1 MCMCE
6 CALRMWQCS
15 LYSSS
20 ATITAASTATEIKP
34 ELHVR
39 FDCLVLSYRKLYANL
54 TAKSNLHNE
63 MKNNN
68 KKKSLTD
75 ALKAFLKRKE
85 GEKERVIAY
94 TTQHT
99 EQKNHDGK
107 SEWGIGLA
115 MQRGCLFV
123 ALLLLFVVVF
133 LSIDWMS
140 ESQSHRKSLERKEM
154 GKMHMQVHM
163 TFKAIAHKKSKCKI
177 KTAMK
182 PIVDNLLWHLFCAN
196 AHCKLQLNSRILY
209 TGAMYGFGNSIT
221 KNENAQPINWP
232 RKKAHEQK
240 ETLKHWIRR
249 RARRKNAHN
258 ATDGCNFVRMKHLL
272 RTRTMK

>member
-6 CALRMWQCS
+6 CALRMWLCS

-63 MKNNN
+63 MK
-68 KKKSLTD
+68 KSLTD
-75 ALKAFLKRKE
+75 AQKAFLKRKE

-123 ALLLLFVVVF
+123 VVF

-163 TFKAIAHKKSKCKI
+163 TFKAIAHKKKQMQNKNGHETDCRQFTLASFLRKCTLQTSVKQPDFVYRCHVWI
-177 KTAMK
+177 WQFDNKEWKCTANQLAPK
-182 PIVDNLLWHLFCAN
+182 KGTWTKRNIEALNLTE
-196 AHCKLQLNSRILY
+196 S
-209 TGAMYGFGNSIT
+209 
-221 KNENAQPINWP
+221 E
-232 RKKAHEQK
+232 KKK
-240 ETLKHWIRR
+240 ST
-249 RARRKNAHN
+249 
-258 ATDGCNFVRMKHLL
+258 
-272 RTRTMK
+272 

>member
-6 CALRMWQCS
+6 CALRMWQCL
-15 LYSSS
+15 LYSLS

-63 MKNNN
+63 MK
-68 KKKSLTD
+68 KSLTD

-85 GEKERVIAY
+85 GEKERVIAH

-123 ALLLLFVVVF
+123 ALLLIVCRCVSFNWLNEW
-133 LSIDWMS
+133 IAIP
-140 ESQSHRKSLERKEM
+140 SQISRTKRN
-154 GKMHMQVHM
+154 GQ
-163 TFKAIAHKKSKCKI
+163 
-177 KTAMK
+177 
-182 PIVDNLLWHLFCAN
+182 N
-196 AHCKLQLNSRILY
+196 AHASTHDFQSNRAQKKQMQNKNGHETDCRQFTLASFLRKCTLQTSVKQPDFVYRCHVWIWQFDNKEWKCTANQLAPKKGTWTKRYIEALNS
-209 TGAMYGFGNSIT
+209 TES
-221 KNENAQPINWP
+221 E
-232 RKKAHEQK
+232 KKK
-240 ETLKHWIRR
+240 
-249 RARRKNAHN
+249 
-258 ATDGCNFVRMKHLL
+258 
-272 RTRTMK
+272 RT